1 MNFLV
6 TGAAGFLGSA
16 LANRLTQNGHTVRGL
31 RCVAAMIRTST
42 EIGLGLPSRSI

>member
-16 LANRLTQNGHTVRGL
+16 LANRLAREGHQVRGY
-31 RCVAAMIRTST
+31 
-42 EIGLGLPSRSI
+42 